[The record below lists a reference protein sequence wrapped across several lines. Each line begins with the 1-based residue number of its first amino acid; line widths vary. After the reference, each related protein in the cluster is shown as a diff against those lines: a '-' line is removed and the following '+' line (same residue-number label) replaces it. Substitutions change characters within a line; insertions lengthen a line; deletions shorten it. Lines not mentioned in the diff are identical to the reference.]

1 MTFEYNPKEVESEY
15 AVLLSGEYECEIVGA
30 VETVSKAGNDMI
42 KLVLC
47 VYGNEGQ
54 SEQVRVYDYIVS
66 PNTLWK
72 LKSIC
77 RCCDMKF
84 DGVLDEQL
92 LVGKRMNVLVKIEPE
107 RTVNGKTYSERNS
120 IVKYVSGIG
129 KQTTVT
135 DPPVEADDK
144 DVKPLPD
151 NIPF

>member
-1 MTFEYNPKEVESEY
+1 MTFEYNPKEAKTEY
-15 AVLLSGEYECEIVGA
+15 SVLTNGEYDCEIVSA
-30 VETVSKAGNDMI
+30 LETVSKAGNDMI

-47 VYGNEGQ
+47 LYGNEG
-54 SEQVRVYDYIVS
+54 EQVRVYDYIVT

-84 DGVLDEQL
+84 DGILDEQL
-92 LVGKRMNVLVKIEPE
+92 LVGRRMRVLTKVDPE
-107 RTVNGKTYSERNS
+107 RNVDGKTYSERNS

-129 KQTTVT
+129 NQSTVT

-151 NIPF
+151 DVPF

>member
-1 MTFEYNPKEVESEY
+1 MTFEYNPKEAKSEY
-15 AVLLSGEYECEIVGA
+15 AVLPNGEYESEVVSA

-47 VYGNEGQ
+47 VYGNEG
-54 SEQVRVYDYIVS
+54 EQVRVYDYIVT

-77 RCCDMKF
+77 RCCDINF
-84 DGVLDEQL
+84 DGILDEQL
-92 LVGKRMNVLVKIEPE
+92 LVGKRMNVLTKVEPE
-107 RTVNGKTYSERNS
+107 RKVDGKTYSERNS

-129 KQTTVT
+129 NQSTVT

-144 DVKPLPD
+144 DVKPKPD
-151 NIPF
+151 DIPF

>member
-1 MTFEYNPKEVESEY
+1 MTFEYNPKEVKTEY
-15 AVLLSGEYECEIVGA
+15 AVLPNGEYECEIVGA
-30 VETVSKAGNDMI
+30 VETVSNAGNDMI

-47 VYGNEGQ
+47 LYGNEG
-54 SEQVRVYDYIVS
+54 EQVRVYDYIVNPS
-66 PNTLWK
+66 SLWK

-77 RCCDMKF
+77 RCCNLEF
-84 DGVLDEQL
+84 DGILDEQL
-92 LVGKRMNVLVKIEPE
+92 LVGRRMNVLVKVESE
-107 RTVNGKTYSERNS
+107 RNVNGKMYPERNS

-151 NIPF
+151 DIPF

>member
-1 MTFEYNPKEVESEY
+1 MTFEYNPKEVKTDY
-15 AVLLSGEYECEIVGA
+15 PVLPKGEYECEIVGA
-30 VETVSKAGNDMI
+30 VETVSNAGNDMI

-47 VYGNEGQ
+47 LYGNEG
-54 SEQVRVYDYIVS
+54 EQVRVYDYIVNPS
-66 PNTLWK
+66 SLWK

-77 RCCDMKF
+77 RCCNLVF
-84 DGVLDEQL
+84 DGILDEQL
-92 LVGKRMNVLVKIEPE
+92 LVGRRMNVLVKVEPE
-107 RTVNGKTYSERNS
+107 RNVNGKMYPERNS

-151 NIPF
+151 DIPF

>member
-1 MTFEYNPKEVESEY
+1 MTFEYNPKEVKTDY
-15 AVLLSGEYECEIVGA
+15 PVLPKGEYECEIVGA
-30 VETVSKAGNDMI
+30 VETVSNAGNDMI

-47 VYGNEGQ
+47 LYGNEG
-54 SEQVRVYDYIVS
+54 EQVRVYDYIVNPS
-66 PNTLWK
+66 SLWK

-77 RCCDMKF
+77 RCCNLVF
-84 DGVLDEQL
+84 DGILDAQL
-92 LVGKRMNVLVKIEPE
+92 LVGRRMNVLVKVEPE
-107 RTVNGKTYSERNS
+107 RNVNGKMYPERNS

-151 NIPF
+151 DIPF

>member
-1 MTFEYNPKEVESEY
+1 MTFEYNPKEAKTEY
-15 AVLLSGEYECEIVGA
+15 AVLTNGEYDCEIVSA
-30 VETVSKAGNDMI
+30 LETVSKAGNDMI

-47 VYGNEGQ
+47 LYGNEG
-54 SEQVRVYDYIVS
+54 EQVRVYDYIVT

-84 DGVLDEQL
+84 DGILDEQL
-92 LVGKRMNVLVKIEPE
+92 LVGRRMRVLTKVDPE
-107 RTVNGKTYSERNS
+107 RNVDGKTYSERNS

-129 KQTTVT
+129 NQSTVT

-151 NIPF
+151 DVPF